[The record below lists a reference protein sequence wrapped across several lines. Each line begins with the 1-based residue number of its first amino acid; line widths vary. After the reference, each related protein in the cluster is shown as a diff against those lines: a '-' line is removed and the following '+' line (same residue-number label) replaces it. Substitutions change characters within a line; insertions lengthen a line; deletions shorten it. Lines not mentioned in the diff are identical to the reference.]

1 MAAVRSFPTLPES
14 ELLRLKGDTTVSLCI
29 PARDEEATVG
39 QVVAGAMALKEA
51 GLVDEVVLVDDGSGD
66 DTAARARQAGARV
79 TSSGG
84 RGKGAAL
91 HTGLQ
96 ATVGDLVAFCDA
108 DLDPF
113 APVLVTGLLGPLL
126 SDPSVALVKATYSRP
141 LNGQADEGGR
151 VTALTARP
159 ALAALFPALA
169 GLHQPLAGEW
179 AARREVLEQI
189 AFPTG
194 YGVDIGVLIDV
205 HRGWGAPAIAQVDV
219 GQRSHRN
226 RPLTELAPMASEVL
240 STALSRAGMIPAAPA
255 DLAPLAQ
262 RARPA

>member
-1 MAAVRSFPTLPES
+1 MAAVRSFPTLPTS
-14 ELLRLKGDTTVSLCI
+14 DLLRLKADTTVSLCI

-39 QVVAGAMALKEA
+39 QVVTGAMDLKEA
-51 GLVDEVVLVDDGSGD
+51 GLVEEVFVIDDGSAD
-66 DTAARARQAGARV
+66 DTAARAQQAGAQV
-79 TSSGG
+79 ISSGG

-96 ATVGDLVAFCDA
+96 ATTGDLVAFCDA

-113 APVLVTGLLGPLL
+113 VPLLVTGLLGPLL
-126 SDPSVALVKATYSRP
+126 CDPSVVLVKATYSRP

-179 AARREVLEQI
+179 AARRDVLEQI
-189 AFPTG
+189 PFPAG

-205 HRGWGAPAIAQVDV
+205 HRGWGAHAIAQVDV
-219 GQRSHRN
+219 GQRAHRN
-226 RPLTELAPMASEVL
+226 RPLSELAPMAAEVL
-240 STALSRAGMIPAAPA
+240 RTALSRAGMTAAAPA
-255 DLAPLAQ
+255 DLARSAR